1 MKKFAVLT
9 IVLIA
14 IATSGCGPSPEELT
28 AQFLD
33 AINSQDIDSA
43 LELISEDATLQVDGT
58 LSLNGK
64 AEIEDWLATQADLSH
79 RMEGDPT
86 ASGSG
91 VAIES
96 CSISSHQWLYF
107 GVNPMSGTCIVELEG
122 ALITSFAVQFDENS
136 KARLSES
143 VAPVSADLVGI
154 WTATGG
160 ALPGTNDPI
169 PVFLQFFED
178 GSSRWAISPED
189 LLIAPDSDHPGVRL
203 TWTYEDYVLTLQ
215 NQGPASEGFCQEQ
228 DVGTYLVRNTEAG
241 GIQFKKLEEPCAWRT
256 LLSYVPDFDPY
267 VP

>member
-9 IVLIA
+9 IVLLA

-64 AEIEDWLATQADLSH
+64 AEIEDWLATQAELSH
-79 RMEGDPT
+79 RIEGDPT

-107 GVNPMSGTCIVELEG
+107 GVNPMSGTCTVEFEG
-122 ALITSFAVQFDENS
+122 GLITSFAVQFDENS

-143 VAPVSADLVGI
+143 VAPVNADLVGI
-154 WTATGG
+154 WTATGVT
-160 ALPGTNDPI
+160 PGTNNPI
-169 PVFLQFFED
+169 PTFLQFF
-178 GSSRWAISPED
+178 
-189 LLIAPDSDHPGVRL
+189 
-203 TWTYEDYVLTLQ
+203 
-215 NQGPASEGFCQEQ
+215 
-228 DVGTYLVRNTEAG
+228 
-241 GIQFKKLEEPCAWRT
+241 
-256 LLSYVPDFDPY
+256 
-267 VP
+267 